1 MFYLGRS
8 DEINP
13 SEEHFGKGLEWGK
26 TGAWGMAVRALEAV
40 QAALRLNLADGD
52 GVCCHH
58 GAWTASWV
66 VVQRLLAVSS
76 EQRPEE
82 VL

>member
-13 SEEHFGKGLEWGK
+13 LEEHFGKELEWGK
-26 TGAWGMAVRALEAV
+26 MGAWGMAVWALEAV
-40 QAALRLNLADGD
+40 QVAQRLNLTDGD

-66 VVQRLLAVSS
+66 VVQCLLALSS
-76 EQRPEE
+76 ERRPEE